1 MRIFDDFLMKNDHR
15 SSKNEKNDIGTLPTS
30 FFIVF
35 LGARLVFEAI
45 ASNFFFA
52 MRCKI
57 LVLAIYTCDARHEA
71 RCNFNM

>member
-57 LVLAIYTCDARHEA
+57 LVLAKMFEILMGNTP
-71 RCNFNM
+71 

>member
-45 ASNFFFA
+45 ASIFFFS
-52 MRCKI
+52 MRCQI
-57 LVLAIYTCDARHEA
+57 LVLARFRI
-71 RCNFNM
+71 NKPLQK

>member
-52 MRCKI
+52 MRC
-57 LVLAIYTCDARHEA
+57 
-71 RCNFNM
+71 